1 MLVPMA
7 EERQLN
13 RHGGKRVKGVQADG
27 ISMPQHG
34 TSRAYIIGRL
44 KRENLLD
51 LVEAVENGKIS
62 AYAIAVELGWA
73 KRRPTFSGDDS
84 NQAKRRA
91 WALRKIFD
99 PKALIA

>member
-1 MLVPMA
+1 LA

-13 RHGGKRVKGVQADG
+13 RHGGKRVKGEQADG
-27 ISMPQHG
+27 ISMPQRG
-34 TSRAYIIGRL
+34 TSRASIISRL

-51 LVEAVENGKIS
+51 LVEAVERGKIS

-73 KRRPTFSGDDS
+73 KRRPTYSGDDS

-99 PKALIA
+99 PSALIG